1 MEISQKSDFEY
12 DTRKIRE
19 ISGEDRVSV
28 IEFEDGQKINIDG
41 IFIAQGVAGG
51 CDFAK
56 KLGIIT
62 DKDKLVVNENMET
75 NVKGIFACGDITGG
89 LYQISKSIYDGTK
102 AGLSAT
108 EYIKKL

>member
-1 MEISQKSDFEY
+1 
-12 DTRKIRE
+12 
-19 ISGEDRVSV
+19 
-28 IEFEDGQKINIDG
+28 
-41 IFIAQGVAGG
+41 
-51 CDFAK
+51 
-56 KLGIIT
+56 
-62 DKDKLVVNENMET
+62 MET